1 MEHIQNLFKYQLMLE
16 KHECCQKSRYKEH
29 IIQQITSFTL
39 ILRDTFAYFIIENTY
54 YLF

>member
-1 MEHIQNLFKYQLMLE
+1 MNVVRKVGI
-16 KHECCQKSRYKEH
+16 KEH

-39 ILRDTFAYFIIENTY
+39 ILRDTFAYFIIETTY